1 MTTTVYYEGEI
12 AKSQNLFEISFPLTD
27 VPQYDKVASPQTVV
41 FDHGITS
48 SGSQIALDEATGTI
62 TLDSGS
68 DYVLSA
74 VVNTTR
80 ALPPSSAAGCQWYNV
95 TDDAYLGSFTK
106 FGQTCTAIVTAG
118 TEIDVVLHVFSDT
131 ATFEYPNQLVDSA
144 FTVQLSVPV

>member
-12 AKSQNLFEISFPLTD
+12 AKSQDLFTISFPTTG
-27 VPQYDKVASPQTVV
+27 VQQYDTVTSPATVV

-62 TLDSGS
+62 TLQAGS

-80 ALPPSSAAGCQWYNV
+80 PLPQSSSAGCQWY
-95 TDDAYLGSFTK
+95 DATNEVYLGSFTK
-106 FGQTCTAIVTAG
+106 FGQTCTAIASVGDDT
-118 TEIDVVLHVFSDT
+118 DVVLHVFSDG
-131 ATFEYPNQLVDSA
+131 ATFEYPNQLVNSS